1 MPRFMMSPFC
11 KLLVCVAL
19 LFANLPRLRAASDGF
34 DGEGKILPL
43 ITTADAGRRTQGDRT

>member
-34 DGEGKILPL
+34 DGDGKILPL